1 MDKYIGKRLDA
12 RYEVHEL
19 IGVGGMALVYKA
31 YDVIESKVV
40 SIKILKDE
48 YFGNKEFMRRF
59 KNESKAV
66 SVLSHPNIVKVW
78 NVSFGTNF
86 QYIVMEYIS
95 GITLK
100 EYMINNRKISWQ
112 NALKII
118 KQILSALSH
127 AHSMGVVHRDIK
139 PQNIMISDDGSIKV
153 MDFGIARFFKNKT
166 QTMTDRTIG
175 SVHYISPEQAK
186 GLPSNARSDIYSVGV
201 ILYEML
207 TGHLPFEADNAVSV
221 AIMQMQVNPKPL
233 RMIDPSIPSAL
244 EEITLKSMQKEE
256 ENRYSSAEDMLKDIF
271 VFEENND
278 MKFGY
283 QTCFIDDNPTR
294 VIPNNLI
301 QNHDGEKEK
310 KKKTLLIVGGIT
322 ATVVIFSLAFMFIT
336 MFTSFGSSRN
346 VDVPNFV
353 GMQISDI
360 ENDKNY
366 KFRFQIEKVYD
377 PSKPEG
383 MVIDQNPLAHSKQ
396 IKANATVTLKVN
408 SSGLLTL
415 VPNVSGLNE
424 NEAKIRLSGSGFDFE
439 TIMVEDQS
447 IPSGIV
453 VRTDPSGDTKSPAK
467 STVKIFVSKGLEK
480 SSVKVPEII
489 GKTLN
494 EAKAELMSKG
504 LQVSS
509 DLKYEKSDKDKDT
522 VILSSPLPGVSVPS
536 GSSVELTLSSGEKR
550 EKIIEIPIDLPS
562 IGKDLNI
569 KVYIDS
575 ELDKSKTTT
584 VESSCTKKT
593 FRFKGTQG
601 VKDVRIKINDTLYR
615 VYELNFDR
623 AENNWN
629 LVSEYT
635 VS

>member
-294 VIPNNLI
+294 GIP
-301 QNHDGEKEK
+301 GYKEH
-310 KKKTLLIVGGIT
+310 
-322 ATVVIFSLAFMFIT
+322 
-336 MFTSFGSSRN
+336 
-346 VDVPNFV
+346 VPLRRPHHLH
-353 GMQISDI
+353 
-360 ENDKNY
+360 K
-366 KFRFQIEKVYD
+366 R
-377 PSKPEG
+377 
-383 MVIDQNPLAHSKQ
+383 
-396 IKANATVTLKVN
+396 
-408 SSGLLTL
+408 
-415 VPNVSGLNE
+415 
-424 NEAKIRLSGSGFDFE
+424 
-439 TIMVEDQS
+439 
-447 IPSGIV
+447 
-453 VRTDPSGDTKSPAK
+453 
-467 STVKIFVSKGLEK
+467 
-480 SSVKVPEII
+480 I
-489 GKTLN
+489 G
-494 EAKAELMSKG
+494 
-504 LQVSS
+504 
-509 DLKYEKSDKDKDT
+509 
-522 VILSSPLPGVSVPS
+522 
-536 GSSVELTLSSGEKR
+536 
-550 EKIIEIPIDLPS
+550 
-562 IGKDLNI
+562 
-569 KVYIDS
+569 
-575 ELDKSKTTT
+575 
-584 VESSCTKKT
+584 C
-593 FRFKGTQG
+593 
-601 VKDVRIKINDTLYR
+601 
-615 VYELNFDR
+615 
-623 AENNWN
+623 
-629 LVSEYT
+629 
-635 VS
+635 